1 MFGSWKQPDM
11 QALQI
16 AIFLQHLH
24 KFVKSVEKD
33 EPVPWIISGDFN
45 TYPYFPL
52 YDIISTGNVTD
63 EGMERLNP
71 NKYKYPQV
79 VKKAEVYEVFVYSM
93 LLLKTSFQQV
103 ASRLAKAVKYSSF
116 CYFRSVYQSLFKFR

>member
-16 AIFLQHLH
+16 SLFLQKLH
-24 KFVKSVEKD
+24 EFITSLQENS
-33 EPVPWIISGDFN
+33 PVPWIISGDFN

-52 YDIISTGNVTD
+52 YDIISTGNVSND
-63 EGMERLNP
+63 GLERLNP

-79 VKKAEVYEVFVYSM
+79 VEKSGVC
-93 LLLKTSFQQV
+93 LK
-103 ASRLAKAVKYSSF
+103 R
-116 CYFRSVYQSLFKFR
+116 